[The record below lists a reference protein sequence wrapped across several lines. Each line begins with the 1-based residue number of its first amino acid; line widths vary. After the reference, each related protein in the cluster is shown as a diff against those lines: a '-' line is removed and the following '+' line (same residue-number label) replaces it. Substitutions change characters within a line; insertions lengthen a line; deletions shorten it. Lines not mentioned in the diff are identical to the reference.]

1 MLPKA
6 VTSPQSR
13 KEIVMKFKAWFVNE
27 LGHKFSKE
35 FESGEE
41 MERFIERSS
50 EVGTKLT
57 SFINCEIQDEKR
69 S

>member
-1 MLPKA
+1 
-6 VTSPQSR
+6 
-13 KEIVMKFKAWFVNE
+13 MKFKAWFVNE